1 MKVPESPRCLRYL
14 WWKEGY
20 INSETADHEM
30 CVHLFGAVS
39 SPSSSN
45 FALKRTDVDNSGSY
59 SEDASETVMKN
70 SYVDD
75 LPKSIESEEYTVD
88 PTKRVKEMSSASSF
102 NLTKFI
108 CNRRNV

>member
-1 MKVPESPRCLRYL
+1 
-14 WWKEGY
+14 
-20 INSETADHEM
+20 M

-88 PTKRVKEMSSASSF
+88 PTKRAKEMSSASSF

-108 CNRRNV
+108 CNRKNV